1 MVVFNRESSM
11 DRPKPRTVKELADT
25 LAIPVIDLL
34 LPCNFCNRFLSYFE
48 LLSFDY
54 KYLQL
59 IWTVE
64 DLVYAI
70 CSSCAFASAQHEF
83 MKYFEYS
90 VVGKQIE
97 TVANQPIGNIT
108 VRCQYCLKK
117 LDLVEKLGVCYK
129 QQYFHRVRDNWKG
142 LCRLCGSV
150 E

>member
-1 MVVFNRESSM
+1 MYLTEQSSM
-11 DRPKPRTVKELADT
+11 DRPKPKTVKELADT

-54 KYLQL
+54 KNLQL

-64 DLVYAI
+64 DLVYAL
-70 CSSCAFASAQHEF
+70 CSSCAYASAQFEF
-83 MKYFEYS
+83 IQYFQFS
-90 VVGKQIE
+90 VEGKQIE
-97 TVANQPIGNIT
+97 SVEHKPIGDIII
-108 VRCQYCLKK
+108 RCQYCLKK

-129 QQYFHRVRDNWKG
+129 QQQFHKVRENWKG
-142 LCRLCGSV
+142 LCRHCGSI